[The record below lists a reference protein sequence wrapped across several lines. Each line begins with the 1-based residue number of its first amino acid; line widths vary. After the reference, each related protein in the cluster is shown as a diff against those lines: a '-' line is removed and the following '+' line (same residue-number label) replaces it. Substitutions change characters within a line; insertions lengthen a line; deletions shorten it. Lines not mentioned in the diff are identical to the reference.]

1 MTNRN
6 TKCEGKC
13 IALKVISERKTQH
26 TSGDKSDDFH
36 SSRQILDGN
45 VRQSILQELIQK
57 NESSDWKTVSRLGSQ
72 VKLILDKKR
81 KQAITNTSPKD
92 TVKLLRESV
101 NSRGSWTAAT
111 TLLWKTLWRPWDS
124 LTHWF
129 LQKCFL
135 TNGLQPHMIYEK
147 DSLGL
152 LLLWRSKGFN
162 DTNDASD
169 VGCEVCS
176 GAETC
181 KRNANGQQGSWY
193 SISQGDL
200 HASKGGQQ

>member
-1 MTNRN
+1 MRGSALLWKLFPRGRPSTLQVTKVTTFILHGKYLTEMFVRVFCRN
-6 TKCEGKC
+6 LYK
-13 IALKVISERKTQH
+13 
-26 TSGDKSDDFH
+26 
-36 SSRQILDGN
+36 
-45 VRQSILQELIQK
+45 K